1 MTDIYCSK
9 HGLAL
14 PCPCCSPVGRPSTRR
29 MAFFQQGASDMRC
42 LYASI
47 EALMNP
53 ALPDDERRSIG
64 AQAQWLAEGIE
75 DQFNQF
81 SRKERNQP

>member
-1 MTDIYCSK
+1 MTLYCLQ
-9 HGLAL
+9 HGLAV
-14 PCPCCSPVGRPSTRR
+14 PCVACAPTGKPSASR

-64 AQAQWLAEGIE
+64 AHAQWLAEGIE